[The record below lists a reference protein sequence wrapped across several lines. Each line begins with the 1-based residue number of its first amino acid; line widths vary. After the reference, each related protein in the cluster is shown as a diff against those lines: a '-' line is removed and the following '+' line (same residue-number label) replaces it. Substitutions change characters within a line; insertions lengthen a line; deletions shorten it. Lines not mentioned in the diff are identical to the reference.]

1 MTATYEKIATT
12 TLGSATA
19 TVNFNSITASYTDL
33 IFVWNIK
40 QDTDSTVYMRFNGD
54 TNANYS
60 TTGLFGSGSSAS
72 SQRLSDNSNGI
83 WFRSELI
90 SGSNFNPII
99 YQFNNYSNTNVY
111 KTAISRANNA
121 GEMVGAT
128 VGLWRSTSAISSIEI
143 WQGGTGFSSG
153 STFTL
158 YGIKA
163 E

>member
-1 MTATYEKIATT
+1 MASTYEKIATT
-12 TLGSATA
+12 TLGSAIS

-40 QDTDSTVYMRFNGD
+40 QDSDSSLYMRFNGD
-54 TNANYS
+54 TNSNYS
-60 TTGLFGSGSSAS
+60 TTGLFGDGTSAT
-72 SQRLSDNSNGI
+72 SQRLSNNSNGI

-99 YQFNNYSNTNVY
+99 YQFNNYSNTNVF
-111 KTAISRANNA
+111 KTVISRANNA
-121 GEMVGAT
+121 AEMVGAT
-128 VGLWRSTSAISSIEI
+128 VGLWRSTSAINSIEI
-143 WQGGTGFSSG
+143 WQGTEFSAG

-163 E
+163 A

>member
-1 MTATYEKIATT
+1 MASTYEKIATN
-12 TLGSATA
+12 TLGSATS

-40 QDTDSTVYMRFNGD
+40 QDNDSSVYIRFNGD
-54 TNANYS
+54 TNSNYS
-60 TTGLFGSGSSAS
+60 TTGLFGDGTSAT
-72 SQRLSDNSNGI
+72 SQRLSNNSNGI

-99 YQFNNYSNTNVY
+99 YQFNNYSNTNVF
-111 KTAISRANNA
+111 KTVISRANNA
-121 GEMVGAT
+121 AEMVGAT
-128 VGLWRSTSAISSIEI
+128 VGLWRSTSAINSIEI
-143 WQGGTGFSSG
+143 WQGGTGFSAG

-163 E
+163 A